1 MRTKL
6 GIAQKLNKP
15 ILLFSIVLLIK
26 SAVAWFV
33 VFNDGPNWSMVLT
46 EIPFFMIVFSLI
58 EWLASKR
65 KILYYMIANLLITV
79 IYFAVLMYYKYY
91 GVIATYHALQ
101 QADKVT
107 KVGESTYSLITPY
120 YLFIFVDIVFFLFF
134 MFRPKYIAKWKER
147 GTVRMSRPA
156 LIAVSAVSFGLC
168 IFNVWPNHAS
178 MNEIKKAESMGIL
191 NYEVYTLFA
200 DTTEEEELIDSKE
213 INQQAVNEV
222 KGITEPA
229 VPQYFG
235 ADKGSNLIV
244 VQMESLQNFLIGLT
258 VDGQEI
264 TPNLNKLVREN
275 TYFSNFY
282 TNAGQGTTS
291 DAEFAVNTS
300 FYAPKNEPATSSD
313 YMNKSVPSLPRLL
326 SGNGYDT
333 ATFHTNSVEF
343 WNRKALYPAI
353 GFDKYYDQSF
363 FGTEDQI
370 AFGSSDE
377 VLFAKTVPQL
387 AAMNA
392 KDKPFYVMV
401 ISMSAHHPY
410 HIPES
415 KYKMELPERLE
426 GTLLG
431 NYIRAQ
437 NYADYAM
444 GQFLEGL
451 KASGVWDDSL
461 VVFYGDHQGVP
472 MYTLGS
478 EEKELINGLVGHDY
492 GYTDMFNIPFI
503 VHSPG
508 GSLPAEIDR
517 TGAQVDILPTV
528 ANLLGVSVQNQLHF
542 GEDLLNQQSNLIPT
556 RHFLPT
562 GSFINNE
569 SIYVT
574 GAGYADGS
582 NYSLKDNSIT
592 EGGSTEAQFTAAQRL
607 LNMSNSYLLQ
617 LPDRV
622 NRPQN
627 QP

>member
-1 MRTKL
+1 MNSKW
-6 GIAQKLNKP
+6 GIARKLNKP
-15 ILLFSIVLLIK
+15 IILFSIVLLIK

-58 EWLASKR
+58 EWLATKR

-200 DTTEEEELIDSKE
+200 DTTEEEEIIDSQE
-213 INQQAVNEV
+213 ITQQSVNAV

-235 ADKGSNLIV
+235 ADQGKNLIV
-244 VQMESLQNFLIGLT
+244 VQMESFQNFLIGLT
-258 VDGQEI
+258 IDGQEI
-264 TPNLNKLVREN
+264 TPNLNKLAREN

-300 FYAPKNEPATSSD
+300 FYVPKNEPATSSD

-326 SGNGYDT
+326 SANGYDT

-353 GFDKYYDQSF
+353 GFDRYYDQSF
-363 FGTEDQI
+363 FGTGDQI

-392 KDKPFYVMV
+392 EDKPFYAMV

-410 HIPES
+410 HIPED
-415 KYKMELPERLE
+415 KYEMVLPGRFE

-444 GQFLEGL
+444 GQFLEEL
-451 KASGVWDDSL
+451 KDSGVWDDSL

-478 EEKELINGLVGHDY
+478 EEKELINGLVGHEY

-508 GSLPAEIDR
+508 GALPAEIDR

-528 ANLLGVSVQNQLHF
+528 TNLLGISVQNQLHF
-542 GEDLLNQQSNLIPT
+542 GEDLLNQESNLIPT
-556 RHFLPT
+556 RHFLPS
-562 GSFINNE
+562 GSFINDE

-582 NYSLKDNSIT
+582 NYSLTDNTII

-617 LPDRV
+617 LPDR
-622 NRPQN
+622 P
-627 QP
+627 

>member
-1 MRTKL
+1 MNKKSAITN
-6 GIAQKLNKP
+6 ILNKP
-15 ILLFSIVLLIK
+15 IILFSIVLLIK

-33 VFNDGPNWSMVLT
+33 VFSDGPNWSMVLT
-46 EIPFFMIVFSLI
+46 EIPFFIIVFSLI

-134 MFRPKYIAKWKER
+134 MFRPKYIAKWKAR
-147 GTVRMSRPA
+147 GSVRMNRPVLLGVTVASIA
-156 LIAVSAVSFGLC
+156 LCL
-168 IFNVWPNHAS
+168 FNIWPNHAS

-191 NYEVYTLFA
+191 NYELYTLFA
-200 DTTEEEELIDSKE
+200 DTTEDEKLIDSKE
-213 INQQAVNEV
+213 ITQQAVNET

-229 VPQYFG
+229 APLYYG
-235 ADKGSNLIV
+235 TDKGKNLIV
-244 VQMESLQNFLIGLT
+244 VQMESFQNFLIGLT
-258 VDGQEI
+258 IDGQEI
-264 TPNLNKLVREN
+264 TPNINKLVKEN
-275 TYFSNFY
+275 TYFNNFY

-300 FYAPKNEPATSSD
+300 FYVPKNEPATSSD
-313 YMNKSVPSLPRLL
+313 YMKKAVPSLPKLM
-326 SGNGYDT
+326 SANGYDT

-343 WNRKALYPAI
+343 WNRTDLYKAI
-353 GFDKYYDQSF
+353 GFDKYYDQAF
-363 FGTEDQI
+363 YGDEDHI

-377 VLFAKTVPQL
+377 VLFAKTVPEL
-387 AAMNA
+387 AKMDAE
-392 KDKPFYVMV
+392 DKPFYAMV
-401 ISMSAHHPY
+401 ISMSAHHPFK
-410 HIPES
+410 IPEE
-415 KYKMELPERLE
+415 KYKMTLPERYE

-431 NYIRAQ
+431 DYIRAQ

-444 GQFLEGL
+444 GQFLDEL

-478 EEKELINGLVGHDY
+478 DEKELINGLVGHEY

-503 VHSPG
+503 VHSP
-508 GSLPAEIDR
+508 SAALPAEMSQ
-517 TGAQVDILPTV
+517 TGGQVDILPTV

-542 GEDLLNQQSNLIPT
+542 GEDLFNQQSNLLPV

-562 GSFINNE
+562 GSFINDK

-574 GAGYADGS
+574 GAAYADGT
-582 NYSLKDNSIT
+582 NFNLLDNT
-592 EGGSTEAQFTAAQRL
+592 DLPGGSTEAQFTAVQRL
-607 LNMSNSYLLQ
+607 LNLSNSYLLQ
-617 LPDRV
+617 LPDR
-622 NRPQN
+622 PDQE
-627 QP
+627 